1 MIGKTISHY
10 KIIEKLGEGGM
21 GVVYRAEDSKLK
33 REVAIKFLPHHIAA
47 SQEERSR
54 FEVEAQAA
62 AALNHPNIAT
72 IYSIEDDEGELF
84 IVMEYIDGPPLLE
97 KIRGGPLTIDESFR
111 IIEQIAGGLQVAH
124 QKGIVHRD
132 IKSGNI
138 MLTKAGQVKIMDF
151 GLAKVKWSVLVTRE
165 GTTVGTAAY
174 MSPEQARGDK
184 VDHRA
189 DLWSMG
195 VIFYEMLAGKLP
207 FKGDF
212 EQAIIYSILNEE
224 VQPISGVRQDLPGG
238 TDDVMTKI
246 MSKEI
251 ANRYQTAADFLSDV
265 RALRSGGS
273 TKHEEEGEK
282 RVAVLPFE
290 NISPD
295 NETDYFAE
303 GLAEELI
310 VSLSRIKNVSVV
322 ARTSSMQYKGTKKD
336 IKTIGRELRAGFIM
350 EGSVRRFK
358 DDLRIS
364 VQLVDVGS
372 GTQLWGETYK
382 GKLADIFDIQEQVS
396 RQIVEALRVKLSPTE
411 KVVIEKRSTVSADAF
426 DLYLRGRDF
435 MYRMSKNNIQFA
447 IQLFQ
452 KATELDTRYASAY
465 AGLGEAYAYFYQFFE
480 RNTAWLDKAIE
491 SGLKALMYDSTLSE
505 AYAALAL
512 AYYNK
517 KSLDEANA
525 AGRKAIELDPNN
537 FTGHWI
543 LGRIYFSTDR
553 YPEAIELFKK
563 VIVLNPDFYS
573 AYSDLRLCYERLGDT
588 QKLKEFLQ
596 PTLEMY
602 ARYQAKHPDDG
613 RARIFH
619 ATTLT
624 EIGKVEEAKVQARI
638 ALELSPNDALM
649 LYNGACFYA
658 RLGESKLA
666 IESLR
671 KALATGWATY
681 EWLKRDPDLD
691 SIRNDPEFIE
701 LIGDK

>member
-364 VQLVDVGS
+364 VS
-372 GTQLWGETYK
+372 WW
-382 GKLADIFDIQEQVS
+382 
-396 RQIVEALRVKLSPTE
+396 
-411 KVVIEKRSTVSADAF
+411 
-426 DLYLRGRDF
+426 
-435 MYRMSKNNIQFA
+435 M
-447 IQLFQ
+447 
-452 KATELDTRYASAY
+452 
-465 AGLGEAYAYFYQFFE
+465 
-480 RNTAWLDKAIE
+480 
-491 SGLKALMYDSTLSE
+491 
-505 AYAALAL
+505 
-512 AYYNK
+512 
-517 KSLDEANA
+517 
-525 AGRKAIELDPNN
+525 
-537 FTGHWI
+537 
-543 LGRIYFSTDR
+543 
-553 YPEAIELFKK
+553 
-563 VIVLNPDFYS
+563 
-573 AYSDLRLCYERLGDT
+573 
-588 QKLKEFLQ
+588 
-596 PTLEMY
+596 
-602 ARYQAKHPDDG
+602 
-613 RARIFH
+613 
-619 ATTLT
+619 
-624 EIGKVEEAKVQARI
+624 
-638 ALELSPNDALM
+638 
-649 LYNGACFYA
+649 
-658 RLGESKLA
+658 
-666 IESLR
+666 
-671 KALATGWATY
+671 
-681 EWLKRDPDLD
+681 
-691 SIRNDPEFIE
+691 
-701 LIGDK
+701 